1 MFLWYVINIQVYWFV
16 IWDKLLLIIWVWMKN
31 KMEQMSA
38 CSLEGLRIC
47 LEQVIV
53 PPELM
58 GYIYKYDTCGM
69 CVSFGRG
76 SLLNL

>member
-1 MFLWYVINIQVYWFV
+1 
-16 IWDKLLLIIWVWMKN
+16 
-31 KMEQMSA
+31 MEQMSA

-69 CVSFGRG
+69 CLLWQGVPAEDLIVLRNVKRPSK
-76 SLLNL
+76 SLCSTAKMSRN